1 MTLRDH
7 LLELKRRGFI
17 SAAALLVAA
26 TVGFLVSGDVIALL
40 QRPLQE
46 VSGTAVSLNYTNLTG
61 AFDLRIQIAVT
72 AGIVV
77 ASPVWIYQIL
87 AFISPAMDRRSR
99 RRVLAGVACVVPLF
113 VGGSIAG
120 TFVFPHVVLAMASFV
135 NDGATMLL
143 DAKQFLD
150 FALKLVLASGIAF
163 VLPAMLVFANLVGI
177 VSGVTILKGWRWA
190 LMSITLFT
198 ALATPAGDV
207 LSMVF
212 LALPMVGLYLG
223 ACAIA
228 IRHDKVAA
236 RRVLEAADGLAVS
249 VS

>member
-7 LLELKRRGFI
+7 LLELKRRGII
-17 SAAALLVAA
+17 SASAVLVAA
-26 TVGFLVSGDVIALL
+26 IGGFVISGFVIGLL
-40 QRPLQE
+40 QQPLRE
-46 VSGTAVSLNYTNLTG
+46 VSGTSVSLNYTNLTG

-72 AGIVV
+72 VGII
-77 ASPVWIYQIL
+77 ASSPVWLYQIL

-99 RRVLAGVACVVPLF
+99 RRLLAGIACVVPLF
-113 VGGSIAG
+113 LGGAFAG
-120 TFVFPHVVLAMASFV
+120 TFLFPHVVLAMASFV

-150 FALKLVLASGIAF
+150 FALKLVLVSGIAF
-163 VLPAMLVFANLVGI
+163 VLPAVLVFANRAGA
-177 VSGVTILKGWRWA
+177 VSGLAILRGWRWA

-198 ALATPAGDV
+198 AFATPAGDV

-212 LALPMVGLYLG
+212 LAMPMIGLYLG

-228 IRHDKVAA
+228 IRHDKVMD
-236 RRVLEAADGLAVS
+236 RRLLETTAERTVALE
-249 VS
+249 